1 VLLLEKRGFL
11 GGNITAAYV
20 ETCNHF
26 LHKLSFKTS
35 GIWEEME
42 TQYRAKYGT
51 SGDIRPNAP
60 NRFSSEY
67 LKIFLDSF
75 VCGAGVELCLH
86 SFVNEVVR
94 EGNSITHVIIQSKQG
109 PVAVRAGQIID
120 CTGDGDVA
128 FAAGVPFDQGRDRD
142 QLCQP
147 GTVNFRITG
156 VDAAA
161 LAAGGEDRLR
171 EIGRQ
176 FREDYRAGRTGLS
189 CKRQDIPFGRLTPA
203 GQVSY
208 INYPCA
214 YGIDPVSIAGLTR
227 GEREC
232 RQYIAEICAYM
243 KEHFEGFEGLELT
256 SIAPE
261 IGFRD
266 SRRIHGDY
274 RLTIGDVLAGRR
286 FDDAVACIPQFYD
299 MLSPDANMN
308 EGSPQDGGYNGY
320 ICSFPRDGVNFEIPY
335 RCLLPLGVDNL
346 LVAGRCISA
355 DHVAESGVR
364 AILACMY
371 TGQAAGTAAGLARK
385 GGLSPRTIRVRELR
399 DSLRAQNLI
408 I

>member
-1 VLLLEKRGFL
+1 
-11 GGNITAAYV
+11 
-20 ETCNHF
+20 
-26 LHKLSFKTS
+26 
-35 GIWEEME
+35 M
-42 TQYRAKYGT
+42 
-51 SGDIRPNAP
+51 
-60 NRFSSEY
+60 
-67 LKIFLDSF
+67 
-75 VCGAGVELCLH
+75 
-86 SFVNEVVR
+86 
-94 EGNSITHVIIQSKQG
+94 
-109 PVAVRAGQIID
+109 AVRARQIID

-128 FAAGVPFDQGRDRD
+128 FAAGIPFDQGRDRD
-142 QLCQP
+142 HLCQP

-156 VDAAA
+156 ADAAA
-161 LAAGGEDRLR
+161 LTADGEDRLR

-208 INYPCA
+208 VNYPCA
-214 YGIDPVSIAGLTR
+214 YGIDPTGITGLTQ

-232 RQYIAEICAYM
+232 RQYIAEICSYM
-243 KEHFEGFEGLELT
+243 KEHFEGFEGLELA

-266 SRRIHGDY
+266 SRRIRGDY
-274 RLTIGDVLAGRR
+274 RLTIDDVLAGRH
-286 FDDAVACIPQFYD
+286 FDDAIACIPQFYD

-308 EGSPQDGGYNGY
+308 EGSPQDAGYNGY

-371 TGQAAGTAAGLARK
+371 TGQAAGTAAGLAQK
-385 GGLSPRTIRVRELR
+385 GGLTPRTIRVQELR
-399 DSLRAQNLI
+399 DSLRTQNLVI
-408 I
+408 